1 MQRRSHRAGSE
12 RSHRGWLD
20 NRRADGVGGADGVFA
35 KDKGQTVRFGP
46 CDPVANSDRKRARA
60 PKEEIKPGLPFDP
73 IAALLQKAREVDGE

>member
-1 MQRRSHRAGSE
+1 M
-12 RSHRGWLD
+12 
-20 NRRADGVGGADGVFA
+20 
-35 KDKGQTVRFGP
+35 RFGP